1 MGPQVYY
8 KIICKRNI
16 TIAKINSSQNKQT
29 KKLIWFYKGKLEIY
43 VQIRHSNYGSIG
55 RCQQYWIKSKILIKS
70 KKVQ

>member
-29 KKLIWFYKGKLEIY
+29 WNLCTNNW
-43 VQIRHSNYGSIG
+43 HSNYGSIG
-55 RCQQYWIKSKILIKS
+55 RYQQYWIKSKILIKS